1 MKEKYMAGR
10 WKLTPSDRKWSG
22 GIYDEDRREWL
33 YPLDLNPAAKMAF
46 IVGQY
51 NHIKINALEKQ

>member
-1 MKEKYMAGR
+1 MAGR